1 MEKPKLVIF
10 ASGTKD
16 GGGSGFKNLV
26 EASRDGR
33 LEADIVAVVGNIRGG
48 GVEEKA
54 GALSVPF
61 VHFPKEARTPEEHER
76 LVKELAGDDYWVSL
90 SGCLWLV
97 PMKEFSGAR
106 EAGLDPRRVFNI
118 HPGPLSV
125 VRHNGTPEFG
135 GAGMHG
141 HFVHEAV
148 MRAFRDTKRAPMLR
162 HSGVS
167 MHFVT
172 KEYDDGPVFFEL
184 PVPIP
189 EHFDADMLG
198 RWVNQH
204 EHLFQPE
211 VTNLVVHQRI
221 KWNGR
226 DPKSL
231 IVPMRYKYLPKIR
244 RNPHSD
250 GV

>member
-1 MEKPKLVIF
+1 MQKPKLIIF

-33 LEADIVAVVGNIRGG
+33 LDADIVAVVSNVRGG

-54 GALSVPF
+54 KTLGIPF
-61 VHFPKEARTPEEHER
+61 THFPKEARTPEGHER
-76 LVKELAGDDYWVSL
+76 LAKSLAGDEYWISL

-97 PMKEFSGAR
+97 PMKETPDID
-106 EAGLDPRRVFNI
+106 EHGLDPRRVFNI

-125 VRHNGTPEFG
+125 LRKNGTPEFG
-135 GAGMHG
+135 GPGMYG
-141 HFVHEAV
+141 HFVHEAIIK
-148 MRAFRDTKRAPMLR
+148 AFRDTQRAPCLT
-162 HSGVS
+162 HSAVS

-172 KEYDDGPVFFEL
+172 KAYDDGPVFFEV

-189 EHFDADMLG
+189 QHFDAEMLG
-198 RWVNQH
+198 QLVNRF

-211 VTNLVVHQRI
+211 VTNLVVHQKI
-221 KWNGR
+221 HWDGK

-231 IVPMRYKYLPKIR
+231 IVPMRYSYLPKVGR
-244 RNPHSD
+244 EHHR
-250 GV
+250 

>member
-1 MEKPKLVIF
+1 MEKPKLIIF

-26 EASRDGR
+26 EALHDGR
-33 LEADIVAVVGNIRGG
+33 LDAEIVAVVSNIRGG
-48 GVEEKA
+48 GVEQKA
-54 GALSVPF
+54 EMLGVRF
-61 VHFPKEARTPEEHER
+61 VHLPKDARTAKDHEQ

-97 PMKEFSGAR
+97 PMKEYPNAD
-106 EAGLDPRRVFNI
+106 EPGLDPRRVFNI

-125 VRHNGTPEFG
+125 VRHNGSPEFG
-135 GAGMHG
+135 GAGMYG

-172 KEYDDGPVFFEL
+172 KAYDDGPVFFEL
-184 PVPIP
+184 PIPIP
-189 EHFDADMLG
+189 EHFDAEMLG

-211 VTNLVVHQRI
+211 ITNLVVHQEI
-221 KWNGR
+221 HWNGK
-226 DPKSL
+226 DTKSL
-231 IVPMRYKYLPKIR
+231 IVPPRYDYLPKMGR
-244 RNPHSD
+244 GRYR
-250 GV
+250 